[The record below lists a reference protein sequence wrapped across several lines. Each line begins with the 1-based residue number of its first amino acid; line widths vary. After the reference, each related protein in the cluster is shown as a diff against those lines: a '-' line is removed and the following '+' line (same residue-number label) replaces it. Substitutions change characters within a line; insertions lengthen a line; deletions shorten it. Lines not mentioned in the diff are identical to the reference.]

1 VLISDRPPASE
12 QVALSE
18 ATLARLWAGQRFPS
32 SVLVTRQG
40 VPLRVLRPGRCGRG
54 AGPDFRDALIAA
66 PSGTL
71 LRGDVELHTRASGFR
86 AHGHHRDRRYDSVV
100 LHVVFEDDLFEDT
113 LLANGRRAPVV
124 ALAPWLN
131 RRAQELTAWLSQPSH
146 WREPCYDAVA
156 RLGQEQVLQ
165 RLHEL
170 GDRRFR
176 QQEAALAVAISSL
189 GPGEALY
196 RSLLAAL
203 GYGGDQRLMGSI
215 AETLPWRELSA
226 RLVAAPQDQRIALAE
241 ASLRDAAGLAATHGG
256 EAPRPNAW
264 SPGRPVNQPARRL
277 AGLAQLLVRHRP
289 LVDGFSAPGNWLEA
303 SNKELIAAWSVTGAR
318 SPGALIGRS
327 RAVELLVNAVLPWA
341 AALAESRGDREAAAQ
356 ARACFA
362 LLPRPGTYGALTF
375 LEVNLRVDGR
385 SLPLNARRQQGLLA
399 LYKTDCTQGGCGRC
413 PLS

>member
-1 VLISDRPPASE
+1 MVVVAVRETPGRYQGAGQLRRATNDGATRALMGDRPLASG

-40 VPLRVLRPGRCGRG
+40 VPLRVLRPGRRGRG

-86 AHGHHRDRRYDSVV
+86 AHGHHRDSRYDSVV
-100 LHVVFEDDLFEDT
+100 LHVVFEDDLLEDT
-113 LLANGRRAPVV
+113 LLANGRRVPVV

-131 RRAQELTAWLSQPSH
+131 RRSQELTAWLSQPSH
-146 WREPCYDAVA
+146 WREPCHDAVA
-156 RLGQEQVLQ
+156 RLGQEQVLE

-170 GDRRFR
+170 GDRRFQ

-196 RSLLAAL
+196 RSLLTAL

-226 RLVAAPQDQRIALAE
+226 RLVAIPHEQRAALAE
-241 ASLRDAAGLAATHGG
+241 ASLLDAAGLAA
-256 EAPRPNAW
+256 APDEKALRPNAW

-277 AGLAQLLVRHRP
+277 AGFAQLLIRHRP
-289 LVDGFSAPGNWLEA
+289 LIDGLSAPDEWLKA

-318 SPGALIGRS
+318 PSGALIGRS
-327 RAVELLVNAVLPWA
+327 RAIELLVNAVLPWA
-341 AALAESRGDREAAAQ
+341 AALAESRGDRDTAAQ

-362 LLPRPGTYGALTF
+362 RLPRPGTYGALTF

-385 SLPLNARRQQGLLA
+385 
-399 LYKTDCTQGGCGRC
+399 
-413 PLS
+413 